1 MTDFERK
8 DQISRL
14 TRNAVLFYVLFVNIS
29 EKAEKHRIA
38 LQRIVAALFLL
49 AEIIDGKTTV
59 DRLVLPVFHAILRLL
74 RPAESATRRL
84 IVVAAHGLVVRRRR
98 SSPRP
103 DLKGKPV
110 PKGNKSDGGS
120 RAAPFKLF
128 DPPEK
133 PAKKPI
139 SKVEAGYLGV
149 KPEPEFTTGPRIR
162 VIDIEPHK
170 PWWMQGSAASPLPP
184 EPEPKK
190 PKGNGTISAIRLC
203 RRLIAL
209 AEALKDIPRQAR
221 RYARWLA
228 KPIETR
234 KPSRASSINSMPPW
248 LPKKWTH
255 EVHEILNDCGS
266 LAAWL
271 PYLDKPQPDTS

>member
-1 MTDFERK
+1 M
-8 DQISRL
+8 
-14 TRNAVLFYVLFVNIS
+14 FYVLTMNMS
-29 EKAEKHRIA
+29 EAAEKNRIA
-38 LQRIVAALFLL
+38 LQRIVASLFLL

-74 RPAESATRRL
+74 RPAESAARRL
-84 IVVAAHGLVVRRRR
+84 IVVAAHGLVVKRRR

-110 PKGNKSDGGS
+110 PKGKNGGA
-120 RAAPFKLF
+120 RTVLFNLF

-133 PAKKPI
+133 PVKKPL
-139 SKVEAGYLGV
+139 SEVEAGYLGV
-149 KPEPEFTTGPRIR
+149 VVKELKGPRIR
-162 VIDIEPHK
+162 TIDIEPHK
-170 PWWMQGSAASPLPP
+170 PWWMQGASQQPPPP

-190 PKGNGTISAIRLC
+190 PKGDGAISATRLC

-209 AEALKDIPRQAR
+209 AEALKDIPAQAR
-221 RYARWLA
+221 RYARWLS
-228 KPIETR
+228 KPLEQR
-234 KPSRASSINSMPPW
+234 KPPRASAIHAMPPW
-248 LPKKWTH
+248 LPRKWTH

-271 PYLDKPQPDTS
+271 PHLDTPQPDTS